1 VSIRLISARPNLVSD
16 ILFLPIAPGI
26 LLEGGSGRRARRDPG
41 HDEAAAQKHCQKLVW
56 KSRIVPPSATEAAAI
71 LAAAGN

>member
-1 VSIRLISARPNLVSD
+1 
-16 ILFLPIAPGI
+16 
-26 LLEGGSGRRARRDPG
+26 LEGGSGRRARRDPG